1 MASVK
6 VAVRVRPMN
15 TREVNLN
22 SKCIISMKGNKTSIT
37 NLKIATDGSGEGR
50 ERVKNFTYDFSYW
63 SASHKDP
70 HFASQERVFK
80 DLGTDVLKAA
90 FEGYNACIF
99 AYGQTGSGKTFTM
112 MGQRDGAGLIPRICE
127 GLYTRIRADKNDVSY
142 RTEVSYL
149 EIYNE
154 RVRDLLKPRKEHSL
168 RVREHPRD
176 GPYVQDLSKHLVSD
190 YSDIEN
196 LMERGNVQR
205 TTAST
210 NMNDVSSRSHA
221 IFTITF
227 TQAKFENDLPSEK
240 VSKINLVDLAGSER
254 AASTGATGDRLKEGS
269 LINKS
274 LVTLGN
280 VIHSLADISSMQN
293 KRKQIFVPYR
303 DSVLTWLLKD
313 SLGGNSKTIMVA
325 TISPADV
332 NYGESLSTLRYA
344 NRAKNII
351 NKPTVNEDPNVK
363 IIRELRAEIDRLKSM
378 LGGGGEHMISESP
391 NMVDK
396 LHENEA
402 MIRVLT
408 EEWSTKWRETQ
419 RIMKEKT
426 LALRSEGISVVLD
439 SELPHLIG
447 IDDDLLSTGLKLY
460 HIKEG
465 KTSIGHCD
473 AERSNDILLY
483 GVDVQDEHCMLIN
496 RDGVVTLHPLKK
508 ALCAVNGKSID
519 RPIALTQG
527 CIVSI
532 GRTNLFRF
540 NHPAEAKRLKN
551 ELKSMSKS
559 MNDLSMMRSTENLIA
574 PSLMYS
580 HNILLEKQQK
590 EEFEKLEEKRLQIQE
605 LEEKFW
611 ESENKRKA
619 EQSKKEND
627 IDEKR
632 KKLEKLRLESEN
644 SKKEAEEAEK
654 RIKKEQQ
661 KLKRQ
666 SLNVQKQ
673 LEEFNLEKE
682 KMEKERDDRVFEAN
696 KTLEVRM
703 QTEKDRIELE
713 LAIEEDR
720 LRLEEMVEQ
729 HNVLVKEAEEDLK
742 QERERMSKDFEEKR
756 LRLDSEIDRL
766 EEKQQELDLAKK
778 EAKEDFKKRKEI
790 LDWEIEEECKEL
802 KKEQQKLESLKEKL
816 NISKEIFSKMEET
829 ACAKLAQENLEFA
842 KAKEQFDELKQ
853 TQIDSIREAE
863 EKIRDK
869 AERMVGDIWDKRAML
884 DDKRKELNEKEG
896 QTQRALDAGN
906 FKNEEE
912 KVKLEEEKEE
922 IRNEKEK
929 LENEQDELNCLEI
942 EIEKEIEEEF
952 RHLEEKR
959 KENEKVLDEEWAKL
973 QNMDGWDVD
982 TLEKE
987 IEVRELD
994 LKDIKKRVKENE
1006 KVLEEMVKNDQ
1017 DLNSNFVREGIDIV
1031 DGAERIKVLM
1041 SSHDASRESLETVLE
1056 QRDLLNEQQRK
1067 TELERIQ
1074 LLRESISEMEDVH
1087 SLLVKKSQQI
1097 MEEEM
1102 EQVKKERERLT
1113 EKEDDGIDDL
1123 QKLNDYEEEKKLKEN
1138 RWKLQEDQLRLQH
1151 KIHSKSEDNVEN
1163 TLLPPVDNKAKHLEI
1178 LEGQMEKTEAE
1189 LEKKQADFED
1199 QRTEELKR
1207 IESEKQKLAEMED
1220 QDRFH
1225 RKVEEEVKKKLFEEK
1240 VEREKKEMMDKKKIE
1255 DELKTLQKAHEK
1267 EIELLKKRFESRKV
1281 SFGSRSNPYG
1291 GLKNTDGFP
1300 NSNGKK
1306 RGESFDAPLAPHT
1319 EAVKD
1324 LIKILIPRYML
1335 RGHGWDSHYV
1345 FEVQITILNETWVV
1359 YRRYS
1364 KFRELHEIMKKK
1376 YYEISLLDFPPKRL
1390 FGNRS
1395 EKVVLKRRGNLEEYL
1410 RKFLEACLNIDHCPI
1425 APGPGRTISK
1435 GILCEFA
1442 PFFKKGA
1449 FETTKYGT
1457 T

>member
-15 TREVNLN
+15 TRECNLD
-22 SKCIISMKGNKTSIT
+22 SKCIISMNGNKTSIT
-37 NLKIATDGSGEGR
+37 NLKIAGNGTVEGR

-63 SASHKDP
+63 SASPKDP

-112 MGQRDGAGLIPRICE
+112 MGQPDGAGLIPRICE

-154 RVRDLLKPRKEHSL
+154 RVRDLLKSHKEHSL
-168 RVREHPRD
+168 RVREHPRE

-190 YSDIEN
+190 YSDIES
-196 LMERGNVQR
+196 LMERGNIQR

-280 VIHSLADISSMQN
+280 VIHALADMSSLQN
-293 KRKQIFVPYR
+293 KRQIFVPYR

-332 NYGESLSTLRYA
+332 SYGESLSTLRYA

-378 LGGGGEHMISESP
+378 LGGHIISESP
-391 NMVDK
+391 KESYMVDK

-402 MIRVLT
+402 MIKVLT

-460 HIKEG
+460 HVKEG
-465 KTSIGHCD
+465 KTTIGHCD

-483 GVDVQDEHCMLIN
+483 GVDVADEHCMLIN

-508 ALCAVNGKSID
+508 ALCAVNGKTID

-540 NHPAEAKRLKN
+540 NHPAEAKRLKK
-551 ELKSMSKS
+551 ELNNMSKS

-580 HNILLEKQQK
+580 HNVLLEKQQR
-590 EEFEKLEEKRLQIQE
+590 EEWEKLEEKRLQIQE
-605 LEEKFW
+605 LEEKYMQ
-611 ESENKRKA
+611 SEENRRV
-619 EQSKKEND
+619 EQSKKEQD
-627 IDEKR
+627 IEEKR

-644 SKKEAEEAEK
+644 AKKEAENAEK
-654 RIKKEQQ
+654 RIKNEQA

-666 SLNVQKQ
+666 SLDVQKQ
-673 LEEFNLEKE
+673 MEEFNLEKE
-682 KMEKERDDRVFEAN
+682 KMEKERESRVFEASQM
-696 KTLEVRM
+696 LEERM
-703 QTEKDRIELE
+703 QIEKDRIELE
-713 LAIEEDR
+713 LAIEEDKVK
-720 LRLEEMVEQ
+720 LEEMVEQ
-729 HNVLVKEAEEDLK
+729 HNKLVKEAEEDLK
-742 QERERMSKDFEEKR
+742 QEQEKMKIDFEEKR
-756 LRLDSEIDRL
+756 IRLDSEINRL
-766 EEKQQELDLAKK
+766 GERSQELDKAKQ
-778 EAKEDFKKRKEI
+778 EAEEDFKKRKEI
-790 LDWEIEEECKEL
+790 LDWEINEEYQAL
-802 KKEQQKLESLKEKL
+802 QKEQLKLEGLKQKLK
-816 NISKEIFSKMEET
+816 ISKEALSKMEET
-829 ACAKLAQENLEFA
+829 ASAELAKENLEFI
-842 KAKEQFDELKQ
+842 KAKENFEQLKQ
-853 TQIDSIREAE
+853 VQIDSIREAE

-869 AERMVGDIWDKRAML
+869 AERMVGEIWEKRAEL
-884 DDKRKELNEKEG
+884 DDKRRELIEREG
-896 QTQRALDAGN
+896 KNQRALETESYE
-906 FKNEEE
+906 NEEE
-912 KVKLEEEKEE
+912 KLKLNEEKQE
-922 IRNEKEK
+922 IAIEKEK
-929 LENEQDELNCLEI
+929 MEKEQEELNCQEI
-942 EIEKEIEEEF
+942 EIEQAIEEEF
-952 RHLEEKR
+952 RHLEERR
-959 KENEKVLDEEWAKL
+959 KKDEKILDEEWAKL
-973 QNMDGWDVD
+973 QNMNGWDVE

-1006 KVLEEMVKNDQ
+1006 KVLNGVVKNQEDLTSKLDQ
-1017 DLNSNFVREGIDIV
+1017 EGIDVV
-1031 DGAERIKVLM
+1031 DGRERIEVLK
-1041 SSHDASRESLETVLE
+1041 SSHDASKESLETVLK
-1056 QRDLLNEQQRK
+1056 QRELLNEQQRK

-1074 LLRESISEMEDVH
+1074 FLRESISDMEEVH
-1087 SLLVKKSQQI
+1087 CLLVQKSQKI

-1102 EQVKKERERLT
+1102 EQVKMERERLT
-1113 EKEDDGIDDL
+1113 EKDDQGLDDL

-1138 RWKLQEDQLRLQH
+1138 KWKLQEEQLRLHH
-1151 KIHSKSEDNVEN
+1151 KIHSKSKEEVHD
-1163 TLLPPVDNKAKHLEI
+1163 LSPDLHIKAKHLEI
-1178 LEGQMEKTEAE
+1178 LEDQMQVNQAE
-1189 LEKKQADFED
+1189 LEKKQLDFEG
-1199 QRTEELKR
+1199 QRKAELER
-1207 IESEKQKLAEMED
+1207 IQAEKLKLAEMED

-1240 VEREKKEMMDKKKIE
+1240 VEREKKELMEKKKIQ
-1255 DELKTLQKAHEK
+1255 DELKLLQKAHEK
-1267 EIELLKKRFESRKV
+1267 EIEQLKKRFESR
-1281 SFGSRSNPYG
+1281 SNPYG
-1291 GLKNTDGFP
+1291 SLKNTDGFP
-1300 NSNGKK
+1300 NGSG
-1306 RGESFDAPLAPHT
+1306 RRREGSFDAPLAAHT
-1319 EAVKD
+1319 EEVKD
-1324 LIKILIPRYML
+1324 LIKITIPRYML

-1345 FEVQITILNETWVV
+1345 FEVQITILNETWIV

-1376 YYEISLLDFPPKRL
+1376 YLEIGLLEFPPKKL
-1390 FGNRS
+1390 FGNKS
-1395 EKVVLKRRGNLEEYL
+1395 EKVVFKRRGNLEDYL
-1410 RKFLEACLNIDHCPI
+1410 RNFIAACLKIGHCPI